1 MTLTAPPLAEDL
13 KQTILN
19 EHPDGLWLVLADEF
33 PQSVEPGLAQLA
45 GHPTTSSAQAAERS
59 RTPR

>member
-1 MTLTAPPLAEDL
+1 MTLTAPPLTEDL
-13 KQTILN
+13 KQTILD

-45 GHPTTSSAQAAERS
+45 GHPTTVPAQAAERS

>member
-1 MTLTAPPLAEDL
+1 MTLTAPPLTEDL

-19 EHPDGLWLVLADEF
+19 EHPDGVWIVLADEF
-33 PQSVEPGLAQLA
+33 PQSGEPGLAQLA
-45 GHPTTSSAQAAERS
+45 GHPTTVSAQAAERS